1 MSKAEEMI
9 HFRAV
14 NVCGNSSIEVL
25 IWSYVSQA
33 VPNVFGSRESY
44 YFGGRMER
52 NEERRES
59 VKQFILRCWPK

>member
-14 NVCGNSSIEVL
+14 NVCGNSSLEVL

-33 VPNVFGSRESY
+33 VLNVFGSRESY
-44 YFGGRMER
+44 YFGGGMER

-59 VKQFILRCWPK
+59 VK